1 MFLYSPYLFANG
13 NSCLVCRSFFNK
25 LTVLTLLTVNG
36 HFKQF
41 QWLLRCFWYPMTS
54 VKSYLQS
61 LWQTQ
66 RLHDVTIF
74 TINPWNPEILFFA
87 AVLFWELLEQFLK
100 NLWFHTE
107 MFYLTQLVMTAI
119 IWMYSAYQENVSFP
133 IF

>member
-1 MFLYSPYLFANG
+1 M
-13 NSCLVCRSFFNK
+13 
-25 LTVLTLLTVNG
+25 
-36 HFKQF
+36 
-41 QWLLRCFWYPMTS
+41 
-54 VKSYLQS
+54 
-61 LWQTQ
+61 
-66 RLHDVTIF
+66 
-74 TINPWNPEILFFA
+74 NPWNPEILFFA